1 MNWRPPARLRVPQ
14 SVVGGSEDEYVSDI
28 CVENVRHSERTCRV
42 ECSAKCGRLV
52 WKMNRSIPSMLPLT
66 SSSSFSLIDQ
76 VSGTGPMVIQRDWI
90 LSKGKQLHKSQ
101 QYNITQIYTKSV
113 SERVLSRD

>member
-14 SVVGGSEDEYVSDI
+14 SVVGGSEGEYVSDI

-66 SSSSFSLIDQ
+66 SSSSFPLIDQ
-76 VSGTGPMVIQRDWI
+76 VSGTGPMVFQRDWI